1 MELNELKLK
10 WNELDTR
17 LSKVETVNNQAL
29 KELMQ
34 LRANTAFTNLRN
46 KLWFELLVSFFVSA
60 IMIFFLSHNAEINQ
74 VLNPYTIIMTITWL
88 VLSTAYAIYRTAR
101 FGSFDITKPTVQL
114 MKLSNNYKRDYSI
127 RRLMSYPLFG
137 LFTILFVFFERGWI
151 IERGR
156 VVYAVIWCIAILALF
171 FFSFRE
177 ELRRQQQL
185 IDEVDRTIKELSEVE

>member
-74 VLNPYTIIMTITWL
+74 ILNPYTIIMTITWL

-101 FGSFDITKPTVQL
+101 FGRFDITKPTVQL
-114 MKLSNNYKRDYSI
+114 MKLSNSYKRDYSI

-156 VVYAVIWCIAILALF
+156 VVYAVIWCIATLALF